1 MRAHQIMTK
10 NVLTVSPVTS
20 LEAAAKTMLTHRISG
35 LPVLNMSGELVGIVS
50 ERDFLRRAEIGTQRQ
65 RPRWLQLL
73 RSPGTAASEFV
84 HERGKLVKDI
94 MTLDPVTVDEQTPL
108 ADIVALMEKKHVKR
122 LPVVHERKL
131 VGIITR
137 ANLMQAVANMARD
150 VPDPT
155 ADDDHMR
162 ERIVRVIGAQDWK
175 PIGLQVTVRAGIAHL
190 HGLIIDERAREASV
204 VAAKN
209 IAGVKE
215 VHDHL
220 CFVDS
225 WSGFYLESPEDAGIA
240 S

>member
-20 LEAAAKTMLTHRISG
+20 LEAAAQTMLAHRISG
-35 LPVLNMSGELVGIVS
+35 LPVLNMSGELVGIAS
-50 ERDFLRRAEIGTQRQ
+50 ERDFLRRAEIGTQRK
-65 RPRWLQLL
+65 RPRWLQFFT
-73 RSPGTAASEFV
+73 SPGTAASEFV
-84 HERGKLVKDI
+84 HERGRLVRDI
-94 MTLDPVTVDEQTPL
+94 MTLDPITVDEQTPL
-108 ADIVALMEKKHVKR
+108 ADIVALMEKKRVKR
-122 LPVVHERKL
+122 LPVVRDRQL

-162 ERIVRVIGAQDWK
+162 ERIVRSMAAQDWK

-190 HGLIIDERAREASV
+190 HGLIIDERAREAAL
-204 VAAKN
+204 VAARN
-209 IAGVKE
+209 IEGLKE